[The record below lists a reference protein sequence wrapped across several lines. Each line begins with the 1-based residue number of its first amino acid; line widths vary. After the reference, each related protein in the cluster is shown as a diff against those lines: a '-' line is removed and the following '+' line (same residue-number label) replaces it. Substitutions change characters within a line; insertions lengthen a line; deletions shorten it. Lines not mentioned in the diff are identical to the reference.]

1 MATQLAPNVYV
12 TDIERSSR
20 FYMAL
25 GFAELDRMTAADGTP
40 VWAMLQR
47 EGQRFFIERAEP
59 GKRLRA
65 SVLFYLSVDDLGREV
80 TRLDKAQ
87 IEHTPPE
94 QKPYGMKEIT
104 FRDPDGY
111 EWSAGQ
117 RTMPY

>member
-25 GFAELDRMTAADGTP
+25 GFAELDRMTAPDGTP

-59 GKRLRA
+59 GKKLRA

-80 TRLDKAQ
+80 KRLDSAR

-111 EWSAGQ
+111 EWSAVQ
-117 RTMPY
+117 RAMPY

>member
-25 GFAELDRMTAADGTP
+25 GFAELDRMTAPDGTP

-47 EGQRFFIERAEP
+47 EGQRFFIARAEP
-59 GKRLRA
+59 GERLRH
-65 SVLFYLSVDDLGREV
+65 SVVFHLSVDDLGREV

-87 IEHTPPE
+87 IEHTAPE
-94 QKPYGMKEIT
+94 LKPYGMKEIT

-117 RTMPY
+117 RTLF